1 MQIKAFR
8 DLMAT
13 LAAEP
18 APTSPREFALLIAQE
33 SRKYQAIVRHARA
46 TVD

>member
-1 MQIKAFR
+1 
-8 DLMAT
+8 T

-18 APTSPREFALLIAQE
+18 SPTSPREFAALIAQE